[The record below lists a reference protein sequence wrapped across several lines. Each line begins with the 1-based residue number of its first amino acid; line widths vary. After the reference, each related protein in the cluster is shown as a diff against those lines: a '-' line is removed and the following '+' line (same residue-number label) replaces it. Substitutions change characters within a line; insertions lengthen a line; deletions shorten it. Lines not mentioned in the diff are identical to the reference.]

1 MPVTRF
7 DHVAIPAADPEPL
20 LAFYR
25 ALGFSILYEDEWRAG
40 NGVPAIAVGPDQ
52 KVNVHPPALWQSA
65 EFTLRGPTAQPGSAD
80 LCFVWDGTVEEA
92 QALIASAGGELVR
105 GPIPM
110 RGGADGGNGRGT
122 SVYTRDPEQN
132 LVEFIVYDRG

>member
-1 MPVTRF
+1 MIPVARF

-25 ALGFSILYEDEWRAG
+25 ALGFPILYEDEWRAG
-40 NGVPAIAVGPDQ
+40 NGVPAIGVGPDQ
-52 KVNVHPPALWQSA
+52 KINVHPPALWQNP

-80 LCFVWDGTVEEA
+80 LCSVWDGSMEQI
-92 QALIASAGGELVR
+92 QAVLESVDAETVR

-110 RGGADGGNGRGT
+110 GGGAQGGDARGT
-122 SVYTRDPEQN
+122 SIYTRYPEQN
-132 LVEFIVYDRG
+132 LVEFIVYEA